1 MSHSNIQ
8 GQRGGTLLGFI
19 LGLVIGLTVAL
30 GVAMY
35 VTKVPMP
42 FSNKNLSRSADQDAV
57 EAQKNKDWNPNGA
70 LQSKPV
76 TPEAPAEANANN
88 SGASNPGNNVPVPA
102 PAPAVTADP
111 LADLVKKQNP
121 NTAPTAPASG
131 SPSAAAPLSAAA
143 STAAPSSAAASSA
156 AASAP
161 PAAASPQPAN
171 KTAGSNDPFTYFVQA
186 GAFKSA
192 ADADAQ
198 KAKLS
203 MMGIEAKVS
212 EREQAGRAIYR
223 VRSGPFDDKDQ
234 AEKIKSRIDSS
245 GIDAA
250 LVRVQR

>member
-1 MSHSNIQ
+1 MSHPNIQ
-8 GQRGGTLLGFI
+8 NQRGGTLLGFV
-19 LGLVIGLTVAL
+19 LGLVIGLTIAL

-42 FSNKNLSRSADQDAV
+42 FSNKNQSRSADQDAV

-70 LQSKPV
+70 LQTKPV
-76 TPEAPAEANANN
+76 APEAPADPAAAVPGGTTA
-88 SGASNPGNNVPVPA
+88 GAPNPAAGA

-121 NTAPTAPASG
+121 NSAPAAPV
-131 SPSAAAPLSAAA
+131 PSA
-143 STAAPSSAAASSA
+143 STPSPAASSP
-156 AASAP
+156 P
-161 PAAASPQPAN
+161 PAATPQPAN
-171 KTAGSNDPFTYFVQA
+171 KAAAANAPFTYFVQA

-192 ADADAQ
+192 TDADAQ

-212 EREQAGRAIYR
+212 EREQAGRAIFR

-234 AEKIKSRIDSS
+234 AEKIKARLDAN
-245 GIDAA
+245 GMDAA

>member
-8 GQRGGTLLGFI
+8 SQRGGTLLGFV
-19 LGLVIGLTVAL
+19 LGLVIGLIIAL

-57 EAQKNKDWNPNGA
+57 EAEKNKDWNPNGA
-70 LQSKPV
+70 IQSKPV
-76 TPEAPAEANANN
+76 TPEVPADTATANPAAAVP
-88 SGASNPGNNVPVPA
+88 GVPNPGAGA

-111 LADLVKKQNP
+111 LADLAKKQNP
-121 NTAPTAPASG
+121 NAAPAA
-131 SPSAAAPLSAAA
+131 SAPAAP
-143 STAAPSSAAASSA
+143 AP

-161 PAAASPQPAN
+161 PPAATPQPAN
-171 KTAGSNDPFTYFVQA
+171 KAPATNDPFTYFVQA

-212 EREQAGRAIYR
+212 EREQAGRAIFR

-234 AEKIKSRIDSS
+234 AEKIKARLDAN
-245 GIDAA
+245 GMDAA

>member
-1 MSHSNIQ
+1 MSHSDIQ
-8 GQRGGTLLGFI
+8 SQRGGTLLGFV
-19 LGLVIGLTVAL
+19 LGLVIGLIIAL

-42 FSNKNLSRSADQDAV
+42 FSNKNQSRSADQDAV

-70 LQSKPV
+70 LQTKPV
-76 TPEAPAEANANN
+76 TPEAPADPAIANPNT
-88 SGASNPGNNVPVPA
+88 

-111 LADLVKKQNP
+111 LA
-121 NTAPTAPASG
+121 TSAPA
-131 SPSAAAPLSAAA
+131 PAVPTPAVPAPAV
-143 STAAPSSAAASSA
+143 TTP
-156 AASAP
+156 P
-161 PAAASPQPAN
+161 PAATPQPAN
-171 KTAGSNDPFTYFVQA
+171 KAPATNDPFTYFVQA

-203 MMGIEAKVS
+203 MMGIESKVS
-212 EREQAGRAIYR
+212 EREQAGRAIFR

-234 AEKIKSRIDSS
+234 AEKIKARLDAN
-245 GIDAA
+245 GMDAA

>member
-8 GQRGGTLLGFI
+8 RQRGGTLLGFV

-42 FSNKNLSRSADQDAV
+42 FSNKNQTRSADQDAV

-70 LQSKPV
+70 LQSKPAAPV
-76 TPEAPAEANANN
+76 VPPDAAAAPNTGAAGAAGGAATAGTPGPTGSTGATPPAANM
-88 SGASNPGNNVPVPA
+88 

-111 LADLVKKQNP
+111 PLA
-121 NTAPTAPASG
+121 APA
-131 SPSAAAPLSAAA
+131 PAATPQPA
-143 STAAPSSAAASSA
+143 TKAAASS
-156 AASAP
+156 
-161 PAAASPQPAN
+161 
-171 KTAGSNDPFTYFVQA
+171 DPFTYFIQA

-212 EREQAGRAIYR
+212 EREQAGRAIFR
-223 VRSGPFDDKDQ
+223 VRSGPFDDKEQ
-234 AEKIKSRIDSS
+234 AEKIKSRLDAS
-245 GIDAA
+245 GMDAA

>member
-8 GQRGGTLLGFI
+8 RQRGGTLLGFV
-19 LGLVIGLTVAL
+19 LVLVVGLTFAL

-42 FSNKNLSRSADQDAV
+42 FSNKNQTRSADQDAV

-70 LQSKPV
+70 LQSKPA
-76 TPEAPAEANANN
+76 APAVPPDPAAAPNTGAAGAAGGAATAGTPGPTGS
-88 SGASNPGNNVPVPA
+88 SGATPPA
-102 PAPAVTADP
+102 ANMPAPAVTADP
-111 LADLVKKQNP
+111 PIA
-121 NTAPTAPASG
+121 APA
-131 SPSAAAPLSAAA
+131 PAATPQPA
-143 STAAPSSAAASSA
+143 TKAAASS
-156 AASAP
+156 
-161 PAAASPQPAN
+161 
-171 KTAGSNDPFTYFVQA
+171 DPFTYFVQA

-212 EREQAGRAIYR
+212 EREQAGRAIFR
-223 VRSGPFDDKDQ
+223 VRSGPFDDKEQ
-234 AEKIKSRIDSS
+234 AEKIKSRLDAS
-245 GIDAA
+245 GMDAA

>member
-8 GQRGGTLLGFI
+8 RQRGGTLLGFV

-42 FSNKNLSRSADQDAV
+42 FSNKNQTRSADQDAV

-70 LQSKPV
+70 LQSKPA
-76 TPEAPAEANANN
+76 APAVPPDAAAAANTGAAGAAGGAATTGTPGPTGSTGATPPAANM
-88 SGASNPGNNVPVPA
+88 

-111 LADLVKKQNP
+111 PIA
-121 NTAPTAPASG
+121 APA
-131 SPSAAAPLSAAA
+131 PAATPQPA
-143 STAAPSSAAASSA
+143 TKAAASS
-156 AASAP
+156 
-161 PAAASPQPAN
+161 
-171 KTAGSNDPFTYFVQA
+171 DPFTYFVQA

-212 EREQAGRAIYR
+212 EREQAGRAIFR
-223 VRSGPFDDKDQ
+223 VRSGPFDDKEQ
-234 AEKIKSRIDSS
+234 AEKIKSRLDAS
-245 GIDAA
+245 GMDAA

>member
-1 MSHSNIQ
+1 MSSSNPHS
-8 GQRGGTLLGFI
+8 QRGGTLLGFI

-42 FSNKNLSRSADQDAV
+42 FSNKNQSRSAEQDAV

-70 LQSKPV
+70 LQSKPT
-76 TPEAPAEANANN
+76 TPEASAENAP
-88 SGASNPGNNVPVPA
+88 SPGGAAVPA
-102 PAPAVTADP
+102 TAPATAPAVAADP
-111 LADLVKKQNP
+111 LADLIKKS
-121 NTAPTAPASG
+121 APSVAPAVA
-131 SPSAAAPLSAAA
+131 PPPAATPQAQPA
-143 STAAPSSAAASSA
+143 SKP

-161 PAAASPQPAN
+161 ATPASP
-171 KTAGSNDPFTYFVQA
+171 DPFTYFVQA

-203 MMGIEAKVS
+203 MMGIESKVS
-212 EREQAGRAIYR
+212 EREQAGRVIYR
-223 VRSGPFDDKDQ
+223 VRSGPFDDKEQ
-234 AEKIKSRIDSS
+234 AEKVKARLD
-245 GIDAA
+245 GNGMDAA

>member
-8 GQRGGTLLGFI
+8 SQRGGTLLGLV
-19 LGLVIGLTVAL
+19 LGLVIGLTIAL

-42 FSNKNLSRSADQDAV
+42 FSNKNQSRSADQDAV

-70 LQSKPV
+70 IQSKPV
-76 TPEAPAEANANN
+76 TPEVPADATTANPAAATA
-88 SGASNPGNNVPVPA
+88 GVPNPGAGA

-111 LADLVKKQNP
+111 LADLAKKQNP
-121 NTAPTAPASG
+121 NAAPAA
-131 SPSAAAPLSAAA
+131 SAPAAP
-143 STAAPSSAAASSA
+143 AP

-161 PAAASPQPAN
+161 PPAATPQPAN
-171 KTAGSNDPFTYFVQA
+171 KAPATNDPFTYFVQA

-203 MMGIEAKVS
+203 MMGIESKVS
-212 EREQAGRAIYR
+212 EREQAGRAIFR

-234 AEKIKSRIDSS
+234 AEKIKARLDAN
-245 GIDAA
+245 GMDAA

>member
-1 MSHSNIQ
+1 MRNHHNMSISKLQ
-8 GQRGGTLLGFI
+8 SQRGNTLLGFI

-42 FSNKNLSRSADQDAV
+42 FSNKNQSRSAEQDAV
-57 EAQKNKDWNPNGA
+57 ESQKNKDWNPNGA
-70 LQSKPV
+70 LQSKP
-76 TPEAPAEANANN
+76 TAAEAPADSTASPAAN
-88 SGASNPGNNVPVPA
+88 A
-102 PAPAVTADP
+102 PAPAVSADP
-111 LADLVKKQNP
+111 LADLMKK
-121 NTAPTAPASG
+121 SG
-131 SPSAAAPLSAAA
+131 SGSAPAAAPP
-143 STAAPSSAAASSA
+143 TAATPQP
-156 AASAP
+156 AP
-161 PAAASPQPAN
+161 PAASKAA
-171 KTAGSNDPFTYFVQA
+171 AADPFTYFVQA

-212 EREQAGRAIYR
+212 ERDQAGRSIFR

-234 AEKIKSRIDSS
+234 AEKIKARLDAS

>member
-1 MSHSNIQ
+1 MSHSNIPS
-8 GQRGGTLLGFI
+8 QRGGTLLGFV
-19 LGLVIGLTVAL
+19 LGLVIGLIIAL

-42 FSNKNLSRSADQDAV
+42 FSNKNQSRSADQDAV
-57 EAQKNKDWNPNGA
+57 EAEKNKDWNPNGA
-70 LQSKPV
+70 IQSKPA
-76 TPEAPAEANANN
+76 TPEAPADAATANPAAATA
-88 SGASNPGNNVPVPA
+88 GVPNPGAGA
-102 PAPAVTADP
+102 PTPAVTADP
-111 LADLVKKQNP
+111 LA
-121 NTAPTAPASG
+121 
-131 SPSAAAPLSAAA
+131 
-143 STAAPSSAAASSA
+143 A

-161 PAAASPQPAN
+161 PPAATPQPAN
-171 KTAGSNDPFTYFVQA
+171 KAPATNDPFTYFVQA

-212 EREQAGRAIYR
+212 EREQAGRAIFR

-234 AEKIKSRIDSS
+234 AEKIKARLDAS
-245 GIDAA
+245 GMDAA

>member
-8 GQRGGTLLGFI
+8 RQRGGTLLGFV

-42 FSNKNLSRSADQDAV
+42 FSNKNQTRSADQDAV

-70 LQSKPV
+70 LQSKPA
-76 TPEAPAEANANN
+76 TPEVPPDAAATPNAGGAATPGTQGSTGTTSPAAN
-88 SGASNPGNNVPVPA
+88 P

-111 LADLVKKQNP
+111 PIA
-121 NTAPTAPASG
+121 APA
-131 SPSAAAPLSAAA
+131 PAATPQPATKAAAA
-143 STAAPSSAAASSA
+143 S
-156 AASAP
+156 
-161 PAAASPQPAN
+161 
-171 KTAGSNDPFTYFVQA
+171 DPFTYFVQA

-212 EREQAGRAIYR
+212 EREQAGRAIFR
-223 VRSGPFDDKDQ
+223 VRSGPFDDKEQ
-234 AEKIKSRIDSS
+234 AEKIKSRLDAS
-245 GIDAA
+245 GMDAA

>member
-1 MSHSNIQ
+1 MFHSNIQ
-8 GQRGGTLLGFI
+8 RQRGGTLLGFV

-42 FSNKNLSRSADQDAV
+42 FSNKNQTRSADQDAV

-70 LQSKPV
+70 LQSKPA
-76 TPEAPAEANANN
+76 TPEVPPDPAAAPNTGATGTAGGAATAGTPGSPGATSPAANL
-88 SGASNPGNNVPVPA
+88 

-111 LADLVKKQNP
+111 PIA
-121 NTAPTAPASG
+121 APA
-131 SPSAAAPLSAAA
+131 PAATPQPA
-143 STAAPSSAAASSA
+143 TKAAASS
-156 AASAP
+156 
-161 PAAASPQPAN
+161 
-171 KTAGSNDPFTYFVQA
+171 DPFTYFVQA

-212 EREQAGRAIYR
+212 EREQAGRAIFR
-223 VRSGPFDDKDQ
+223 VRSGPFDDKEQ
-234 AEKIKSRIDSS
+234 AEKIKSRLDAS
-245 GIDAA
+245 GMDAA

>member
-1 MSHSNIQ
+1 MSHSDIQ
-8 GQRGGTLLGFI
+8 SQRGGTLLGFV
-19 LGLVIGLTVAL
+19 LGLVIGLIIAL

-42 FSNKNLSRSADQDAV
+42 FSNKNQSRSADQDAV
-57 EAQKNKDWNPNGA
+57 EAEKNKDWNPNGA
-70 LQSKPV
+70 IQSKPA
-76 TPEAPAEANANN
+76 TPEAPADAATANPAAATA
-88 SGASNPGNNVPVPA
+88 GVPNPGAGA
-102 PAPAVTADP
+102 PTPAVTADP
-111 LADLVKKQNP
+111 LA
-121 NTAPTAPASG
+121 
-131 SPSAAAPLSAAA
+131 
-143 STAAPSSAAASSA
+143 A

-161 PAAASPQPAN
+161 AASAPPPAATPQPAN
-171 KTAGSNDPFTYFVQA
+171 KAPATNDPFTYFVQA

-212 EREQAGRAIYR
+212 EREQAGRAIFR

-234 AEKIKSRIDSS
+234 AEKIKARLDAN
-245 GIDAA
+245 GMDAA

>member
-1 MSHSNIQ
+1 MSHSDIQ
-8 GQRGGTLLGFI
+8 SQRGGTLLGFV
-19 LGLVIGLTVAL
+19 LGLVIGLIIAL

-42 FSNKNLSRSADQDAV
+42 FSNKNQSRSADQDAV

-70 LQSKPV
+70 LQTKPV
-76 TPEAPAEANANN
+76 TPEAPADPAIANPNT
-88 SGASNPGNNVPVPA
+88 PT
-102 PAPAVTADP
+102 PAVTADP
-111 LADLVKKQNP
+111 LATSVP
-121 NTAPTAPASG
+121 APAVTT
-131 SPSAAAPLSAAA
+131 P
-143 STAAPSSAAASSA
+143 
-156 AASAP
+156 P
-161 PAAASPQPAN
+161 PAATPQPAN
-171 KTAGSNDPFTYFVQA
+171 KAAATNDPFTYFVQA

-212 EREQAGRAIYR
+212 EREQAGRAIFR

-234 AEKIKSRIDSS
+234 AEKIKARLDAS
-245 GIDAA
+245 GMDAA

>member
-1 MSHSNIQ
+1 MSSPQIHTQ
-8 GQRGGTLLGFI
+8 HGGTFLGFV

-42 FSNKNLSRSADQDAV
+42 FSNKNQSRSAEQDAV
-57 EAQKNKDWNPNGA
+57 ETQKNKDWNPNGA
-70 LQSKPV
+70 LQSKPTV
-76 TPEAPAEANANN
+76 PEAPAEGSAGT
-88 SGASNPGNNVPVPA
+88 GATPGTGT
-102 PAPAVTADP
+102 PAPAVAADP
-111 LADLVKKQNP
+111 LADLMKKSGA
-121 NTAPTAPASG
+121 APASPPPPAATPQATAPAEQ
-131 SPSAAAPLSAAA
+131 
-143 STAAPSSAAASSA
+143 
-156 AASAP
+156 P
-161 PAAASPQPAN
+161 PAAKA
-171 KTAGSNDPFTYFVQA
+171 AGNNDPFTYFVQA

-212 EREQAGRAIYR
+212 EREQAGRTIFR

-234 AEKIKSRIDSS
+234 AEKIKARLDAT
-245 GIDAA
+245 GMDAA

>member
-8 GQRGGTLLGFI
+8 SQRGGTLLGLV
-19 LGLVIGLTVAL
+19 LGLVIGLTIAL

-42 FSNKNLSRSADQDAV
+42 FSNKNQSRSADQDAV

-70 LQSKPV
+70 IQSKPV
-76 TPEAPAEANANN
+76 TPE
-88 SGASNPGNNVPVPA
+88 VPVDATATNPNT

-111 LADLVKKQNP
+111 LATSVP
-121 NTAPTAPASG
+121 APAV
-131 SPSAAAPLSAAA
+131 PA
-143 STAAPSSAAASSA
+143 TAVTTP
-156 AASAP
+156 P
-161 PAAASPQPAN
+161 PAATPQPAN
-171 KTAGSNDPFTYFVQA
+171 KAPATNDPFTYFVQA

-203 MMGIEAKVS
+203 MMGIESKVS
-212 EREQAGRAIYR
+212 EREQAGRAIFR

-234 AEKIKSRIDSS
+234 AEKIKARLDAN
-245 GIDAA
+245 GMDAA

>member
-1 MSHSNIQ
+1 MTPHHIQ
-8 GQRGGTLLGFI
+8 RQRGGTLLGFI

-42 FSNKNLSRSADQDAV
+42 FSNKNQSRSAEQDAV

-70 LQSKPV
+70 LQAKPAG
-76 TPEAPAEANANN
+76 TPEGGTEAAATATPPA
-88 SGASNPGNNVPVPA
+88 
-102 PAPAVTADP
+102 APAVAADP
-111 LADLVKKQNP
+111 LADLAKSK
-121 NTAPTAPASG
+121 
-131 SPSAAAPLSAAA
+131 AAAV
-143 STAAPSSAAASSA
+143 T
-156 AASAP
+156 P
-161 PAAASPQPAN
+161 PAAATAQPAPAATPAPAAP
-171 KTAGSNDPFTYFVQA
+171 KASASADPFTYFVQA

-212 EREQAGRAIYR
+212 EREQAGRSIYR

-234 AEKIKSRIDSS
+234 AEKIKVRLDSS
-245 GIDAA
+245 GVDAA

>member
-8 GQRGGTLLGFI
+8 RQRGGTLLGFV

-42 FSNKNLSRSADQDAV
+42 FSNKNQTRSADQDAV

-70 LQSKPV
+70 LQSKPA
-76 TPEAPAEANANN
+76 APAVPPDAAAAPNTGAAGAAGGAATAGTQGPTGS
-88 SGASNPGNNVPVPA
+88 SGATPPA
-102 PAPAVTADP
+102 ANMPAPAVTADP
-111 LADLVKKQNP
+111 PLA
-121 NTAPTAPASG
+121 APA
-131 SPSAAAPLSAAA
+131 PAATPQPA
-143 STAAPSSAAASSA
+143 TKAAASS
-156 AASAP
+156 
-161 PAAASPQPAN
+161 
-171 KTAGSNDPFTYFVQA
+171 DPFTYFVQA

-212 EREQAGRAIYR
+212 EREQAGRAIFR
-223 VRSGPFDDKDQ
+223 VRSGPFDDKEQ
-234 AEKIKSRIDSS
+234 AEKIKSRLDAS
-245 GIDAA
+245 GMDAA

>member
-1 MSHSNIQ
+1 MSQSNIQ
-8 GQRGGTLLGFI
+8 RQRGGTLLGFV

-42 FSNKNLSRSADQDAV
+42 FSNKNQTRSADQDAV

-70 LQSKPV
+70 LQSKPA
-76 TPEAPAEANANN
+76 TPEVPPDAAATPNAGGAATPGTPGTQSSTGATSPAAN
-88 SGASNPGNNVPVPA
+88 P

-111 LADLVKKQNP
+111 PIA
-121 NTAPTAPASG
+121 APA
-131 SPSAAAPLSAAA
+131 PAATPQPATKAAAA
-143 STAAPSSAAASSA
+143 S
-156 AASAP
+156 
-161 PAAASPQPAN
+161 
-171 KTAGSNDPFTYFVQA
+171 DPFTYFVQA

-212 EREQAGRAIYR
+212 EREQAGRAIFR
-223 VRSGPFDDKDQ
+223 VRSGPFDDKEQ
-234 AEKIKSRIDSS
+234 AEKIKSRLDAS
-245 GIDAA
+245 GMDAA

>member
-1 MSHSNIQ
+1 MSSHSPRRQ
-8 GQRGGTLLGFI
+8 HGGTLLGFV

-42 FSNKNLSRSADQDAV
+42 FSNKNQSRSAEQDAV

-70 LQSKPV
+70 LQTKPLA
-76 TPEAPAEANANN
+76 APATGSPEGADPVAPGMPSASANASTSPSPN
-88 SGASNPGNNVPVPA
+88 
-102 PAPAVTADP
+102 APAVSADP
-111 LADLVKKQNP
+111 LGDLAKNKSS
-121 NTAPTAPASG
+121 AASSTAPA
-131 SPSAAAPLSAAA
+131 
-143 STAAPSSAAASSA
+143 
-156 AASAP
+156 AP
-161 PAAASPQPAN
+161 PASAVTPQPQPGKGAA
-171 KTAGSNDPFTYFVQA
+171 TADPFTYFVQA

-203 MMGIEAKVS
+203 IMGIEAKVS
-212 EREQAGRAIYR
+212 EREQAGRAIFR

-234 AEKIKSRIDSS
+234 AEKVKARLDSS
-245 GIDAA
+245 GMDAA

>member
-1 MSHSNIQ
+1 MSQSNIQ
-8 GQRGGTLLGFI
+8 RQRGGTLLGFV

-42 FSNKNLSRSADQDAV
+42 FSNKNQTRSADQDAV

-70 LQSKPV
+70 LQSKPA
-76 TPEAPAEANANN
+76 TPEVPPDPAATPN
-88 SGASNPGNNVPVPA
+88 ASNPGTAGGAATAGTPGSAGATSPA
-102 PAPAVTADP
+102 ANLPAPAVTADP
-111 LADLVKKQNP
+111 PVA
-121 NTAPTAPASG
+121 APA
-131 SPSAAAPLSAAA
+131 PAATPQPA
-143 STAAPSSAAASSA
+143 TKAAASS
-156 AASAP
+156 
-161 PAAASPQPAN
+161 
-171 KTAGSNDPFTYFVQA
+171 DPFTYFVQA

-212 EREQAGRAIYR
+212 EREQAGRAIFR
-223 VRSGPFDDKDQ
+223 VRSGPFDDKEQ
-234 AEKIKSRIDSS
+234 AEKIKSRLDAS
-245 GIDAA
+245 GMDAA

>member
-8 GQRGGTLLGFI
+8 SQRGGTLLGFV
-19 LGLVIGLTVAL
+19 LGLVIGLTIAL

-42 FSNKNLSRSADQDAV
+42 FSNKNQSRSADQDAV

-70 LQSKPV
+70 IQSKPV
-76 TPEAPAEANANN
+76 TPEAPADATAANPAAATA
-88 SGASNPGNNVPVPA
+88 GVPNPNA

-111 LADLVKKQNP
+111 LADMAKKQNS
-121 NTAPTAPASG
+121 NSTPTPAASAPA
-131 SPSAAAPLSAAA
+131 AP
-143 STAAPSSAAASSA
+143 AP

-161 PAAASPQPAN
+161 PPAATPQPAN
-171 KTAGSNDPFTYFVQA
+171 KAPATNDPFTYFVQA

-212 EREQAGRAIYR
+212 EREQAGRAIFR

-234 AEKIKSRIDSS
+234 AEKIKARLDAS
-245 GIDAA
+245 GMDAA